1 MLNNKASLI
10 GLFLIC
16 FFIANTSTFAK
27 SKDLIIK
34 GVVLEKGSKEPLSF
48 ATISA
53 FDHTKKVVAGTTA
66 NDLGS
71 FTLDCK
77 AYDVSEIKISFIGYN
92 DTTINISQFTRIID
106 NSINIGEVNLATNN
120 ITLSSAIITAKVP
133 LVEQKMDKL
142 VMNISESAIAHGN
155 NALELLRVAP
165 GVSLDPS
172 DNIMLNGKAV
182 QIWMNGKP
190 TNLSGADLENLLNG
204 TDGSIIDKIEIMAH
218 PSSKYDASGSGG
230 IINIRT
236 KRNFRLGLNGSLK
249 GGYGIG
255 YDKKSYNNY
264 DGSLNLN
271 YRTDKS
277 SSSITYSPR
286 YNQGFQTMKTKT
298 ILENNSLIDSYT
310 KMNRN
315 TDFHNLMFSSEFYLN
330 SKNTIGFGITG
341 ITRESKEKTD
351 DQTGSMFF
359 NGNGELIKEAF
370 TIIDNNFSFD
380 NLSSNINYTYT
391 PTKNQEITVNG
402 DYFIYKLGRDSYQS
416 NDYNDFINQNL
427 KSIFR
432 SDSEQKIN
440 IGSLKI
446 DYENSIDKVGK
457 VEAGLKWAR
466 SITDNDILWEDMI
479 NSTWKTNSDL
489 SSNFEYRED
498 ILAGYFSIAS
508 RIKSLID
515 IKGGLRAEYTNSR
528 GDWKSADT
536 VTTKSYIDLF
546 PTLYAGYSLNS
557 NYRLG
562 LSYTLRIRR
571 PNFQELNPQRFYI
584 DATSFGLGNPEI
596 SPEYT
601 HQLSLSIGIK
611 RHLNISFNSHLTR
624 KQIIQMPSFDH
635 QTGEK
640 MFIWD
645 NFGKNNNFGINI
657 SLTELPICKWYT
669 LSANTYVS
677 YMESISNDYYRSS
690 FVGQLNLNNTIL
702 LPLDYKLEI
711 SSWAVTNAPY
721 GSFNIKAQSNLTMAL
736 KKNFMQNRAI
746 LTVMATDILGTNRNK
761 IEVKDIDVKSYDFK
775 SKYNSKRVA
784 VSFTYNFG
792 QNNKAKK
799 SRRVG
804 NIEESRRVST
814 GN

>member
-16 FFIANTSTFAK
+16 FFITNTPAFAK

-34 GVVLEKGSKEPLSF
+34 GVVLEKGTKEPLSF

-53 FDHTKKVVAGTTA
+53 FDHTKKVVAGATA

-106 NSINIGEVNLATNN
+106 NSINIGEINLATNN
-120 ITLSSAIITAKVP
+120 ITLSSAIVTAKVP

-172 DNIMLNGKAV
+172 GNIMLNGKAV

-255 YDKKSYNNY
+255 YDQKSYQNY

-298 ILENNSLIDSYT
+298 ILESNYLIDSYT

-359 NGNGELIKEAF
+359 NGNGELIKKAF
-370 TIIDNNFSFD
+370 TVIDNNFSFD

-466 SITDNDILWEDMI
+466 SITDNDLLWEDMI
-479 NSTWKTNSDL
+479 NSSWTTNSDL

-498 ILAGYFSIAS
+498 ILAGYFSVAS

-536 VTTKSYIDLF
+536 VTTKSYVDLF

-562 LSYTLRIRR
+562 LSYALRIRR

-611 RHLNISFNSHLTR
+611 RHLNISLNSHLTR

-677 YMESISNDYYRSS
+677 YMESISNDYYKSS
-690 FVGQLNLNNTIL
+690 IVGQLNLNNTIL

-761 IEVKDIDVKSYDFK
+761 IEVKDIDVKSYEFK